1 MKRIKKYITI
11 YLYVFI
17 IFTSTLPNKPNIVKL
32 SCFKNI
38 LPGIENLY
46 KTQEENLEKEYSFKF
61 LEFIQKIL

>member
-17 IFTSTLPNKPNIVKL
+17 IFTSTLPNKQNIVKL

-46 KTQEENLEKEYSFKF
+46 KTQEENSEKEYSFKF
-61 LEFIQKIL
+61 LELIQKIL